1 MVKTRGIAHM
11 SIPVTDIERSREFYC
26 KHLGMKMLAI
36 VKNMVF
42 LDAGGDCVILVGVD
56 RPISTAGVPD
66 VHQAFIVAH
75 DEYEAA
81 VRELRESGVEVVFE
95 EDRRGGV
102 VKGPR
107 AYFNDPDGNALE
119 IIDLT
124 SYETQRR

>member
-1 MVKTRGIAHM
+1 MRTRGIAHI
-11 SIPVTDIERSREFYC
+11 SIPVTDTERSAAFYC
-26 KHLGMKMLAI
+26 KYLGMTRLAT

-56 RPISTAGVPD
+56 KPISTAGVAD
-66 VHQAFIVAH
+66 VHQAFIVDH

-81 VRELRESGVEVVFE
+81 VRELRDRGVDITFE

-102 VKGPR
+102 VNGPR

-124 SYETQRR
+124 SYRNGS

>member
-1 MVKTRGIAHM
+1 MRTRGIAHI
-11 SIPVTDIERSREFYC
+11 SIPVSNPEVSTEFYC
-26 KHLGMKMLAI
+26 RHLGMKRLYA

-56 RPISTAGVPD
+56 KPISTAGVAD

-81 VRELRESGVEVVFE
+81 VRELRDSGVQVTFE

-102 VKGPR
+102 VNGPR

-124 SYETQRR
+124 SYQTDRN

>member
-1 MVKTRGIAHM
+1 MVKTRGLAHI
-11 SIPVTDIERSREFYC
+11 SIPVSDTERSLAFYQ
-26 KHLGMKMLAI
+26 KHLGMTLLVR

-42 LDAGGDCVILVGVD
+42 MDAGGDCVILVGVD
-56 RPISTAGVPD
+56 KPISTAHVAD

-75 DEYEAA
+75 DEYQAA
-81 VRELRESGVEVVFE
+81 VRELRDSGVEVTFE

-102 VKGPR
+102 VNGPR

-124 SYETQRR
+124 SYQNAR

>member
-1 MVKTRGIAHM
+1 MVKTQGIAHI
-11 SIPVTDIERSREFYC
+11 SIPVSDIDVSREFYC
-26 KHLGMKMLAI
+26 RHLGMKLLAR
-36 VKNMVF
+36 VRNMVF

-56 RPISTAGVPD
+56 RPISTAGVSD

-75 DEYEAA
+75 DDYEAA
-81 VRELRESGVEVVFE
+81 VRELRESGVKVEFE

-102 VKGPR
+102 VNGPR

-124 SYETQRR
+124 SYRTDQA

>member
-1 MVKTRGIAHM
+1 VVKTRGLAHI
-11 SIPVTDIERSREFYC
+11 SIPVSDPERSCDFYC
-26 KHLGMKMLAI
+26 KHLGMKLLAR

-42 LDAGGDCVILVGVD
+42 LDAGGDCVILVGVEG
-56 RPISTAGVPD
+56 PISTAGVAD

-81 VRELRESGVEVVFE
+81 VRELRDSGVAVTFE

-102 VKGPR
+102 VNGPR

-124 SYETQRR
+124 SYCSDGV